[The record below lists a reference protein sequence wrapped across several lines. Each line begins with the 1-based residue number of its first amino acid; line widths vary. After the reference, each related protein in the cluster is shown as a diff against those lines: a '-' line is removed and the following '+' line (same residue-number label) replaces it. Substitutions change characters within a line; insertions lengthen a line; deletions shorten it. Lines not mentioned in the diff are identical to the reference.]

1 MKRRSTDKVRRF
13 LADNY
18 RTLLFLVLP
27 LAGCLLGVLLYGAV
41 RGSSWATLLPIGSVP
56 RTFGAICSA
65 FWSSCFQP
73 LLLLALLFVAGLSAC
88 GSPVALATPVFWGVG
103 LGLTQAYYYAGGW
116 AGVGVTAAVLLPH
129 SVMEAVAL
137 LMGAAECFRMSI
149 CFATILLPHSAHCGG
164 LWQPFRLYVMRF
176 LLLTLLL
183 FGAAALD
190 VGMRLLCAG
199 WL

>member
-1 MKRRSTDKVRRF
+1 MKRKSTGRVRRF
-13 LADNY
+13 FASNY
-18 RTLLFLVLP
+18 RTLAFLALP
-27 LAGCLLGVLLYGAV
+27 LMGCLFGSLLYGAV
-41 RGSSWATLLPIGSVP
+41 QGSAWIRLLPIGGVP

-88 GSPVALATPVFWGVG
+88 GVPVALATPVFWGIG
-103 LGLTQAYYYAGGW
+103 LGLTLAYYYAVGW
-116 AGVGVTAAVLLPH
+116 SGVGVTAAVLLPH

-137 LMGAAECFRMSI
+137 IMGAAECFRMSVR
-149 CFATILLPHSAHCGG
+149 FAAVLLPHSAHCGG
-164 LWQPFRLYVMRF
+164 LWQPFRLYAMRF
-176 LLLTLLL
+176 LLLALLL